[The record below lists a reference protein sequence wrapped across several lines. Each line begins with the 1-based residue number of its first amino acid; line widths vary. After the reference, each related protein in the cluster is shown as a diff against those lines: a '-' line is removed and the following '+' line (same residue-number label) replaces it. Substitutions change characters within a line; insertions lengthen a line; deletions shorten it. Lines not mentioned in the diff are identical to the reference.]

1 MNKKKGVFSKGL
13 IVFIIFMILGYAVAD
28 FYMQYSLGVQFNDT
42 FTTCWFAFWAVE
54 LVDLVLVR
62 LGKLRHPQDTLGVTP
77 EVEDTTE
84 EYMEEGDRGE

>member
-42 FTTCWFAFWAVE
+42 FASHLFVSRKSRP
-54 LVDLVLVR
+54 DIRR
-62 LGKLRHPQDTLGVTP
+62 LTDFITSSKSMSRTKRLAETATLK
-77 EVEDTTE
+77 
-84 EYMEEGDRGE
+84 